1 MKRPPFNPGMK
12 ASEFA
17 SHYWYREE
25 LSAICKKYDLGR
37 GTKADMEEAVL
48 AFLRSPKGSKKQ
60 KQVPKPRAKP
70 RSKPGS
76 IRRGGN
82 DSIDLKTRIIDGFR
96 FNDQAR
102 QFFSNYFEK
111 SNFKFTKEMAEAV
124 RDANAQQ
131 NSKLRVQDLVN
142 IYTKVQKA
150 IESGKD
156 RPGTKVDHI
165 YRWNTFVRDFN
176 ADPENRGISN
186 RMEAAAKLWR
196 IVRDRPGPKVYSREL
211 LKYLNND

>member
-1 MKRPPFNPGMK
+1 MKRPAFNPSMK
-12 ASEFA
+12 ASEFS

-25 LSAICKKYDLGR
+25 LSAICKKYNLSR

-48 AFLRSPKGSKKQ
+48 SFLRTPQGSRKQ
-60 KQVPKPRAKP
+60 KQGA
-70 RSKPGS
+70 KPGS
-76 IRRGGN
+76 ESKRKAAKRSSGA
-82 DSIDLKTRIIDGFR
+82 IDLKTRIIDGFR

-124 RDANAQQ
+124 REANAKQ

-142 IYTKVQKA
+142 IYAKVQKA
-150 IESGKD
+150 IKSGKG

-176 ADPENRGISN
+176 ADPDNRGIPN

-196 IVRDRPGPKVYSREL
+196 IVRDRPGPKTYSKDL
-211 LKYLNND
+211 LKYLNSD